1 LVQIFGYKPDSTQS
15 TWNPKNLVCTKTL
28 YIVMELLRNEALS
41 SHLSNE
47 LHQVAHEQLEI
58 LFGDF
63 LQCTF
68 DLA

>member
-1 LVQIFGYKPDSTQS
+1 
-15 TWNPKNLVCTKTL
+15 
-28 YIVMELLRNEALS
+28 MELLRNEALS
-41 SHLSNE
+41 SHLANE